1 MSRSLHLRD
10 HHTCPD
16 SADPHIVK
24 TNEYLLYI
32 DPSVVLETQA
42 LKRGDRPR
50 RPRFLHKDKRDAEKR
65 PRQALL
71 VISVPE

>member
-1 MSRSLHLRD
+1 MSRSPHLRD

-16 SADPHIVK
+16 SADPHTVK

-42 LKRGDRPR
+42 LKRGYRG
-50 RPRFLHKDKRDAEKR
+50 PRFLQEDKRDAENSLIWAR
-65 PRQALL
+65 R
-71 VISVPE
+71 SSDMPE

>member
-16 SADPHIVK
+16 SADPHTVK

-50 RPRFLHKDKRDAEKR
+50 RPRFLHKDKRDAEKS
-65 PRQALL
+65 L
-71 VISVPE
+71 VRARRSSDVPE